1 MRFFQD
7 SRGVSVAGVTGPRM
21 PAKFLYHNVVSA
33 GSAQAAIPSFFFS
46 FFFLFMTTADS
57 RSIVDSAEFLDSLS
71 NGSLH
76 LILFGHIGVNGNA
89 LRCE

>member
-33 GSAQAAIPSFFFS
+33 GSAQAAIPSFLF

-89 LRCE
+89 LTCE

>member
-33 GSAQAAIPSFFFS
+33 GSAQAAIPSSFFS
-46 FFFLFMTTADS
+46 IYDYCGLTQHS
-57 RSIVDSAEFLDSLS
+57 R
-71 NGSLH
+71 
-76 LILFGHIGVNGNA
+76 FGRIP
-89 LRCE
+89 

>member
-33 GSAQAAIPSFFFS
+33 GSAQAAIPSFFFL
-46 FFFLFMTTADS
+46 FFSIYDYCGLTQHS
-57 RSIVDSAEFLDSLS
+57 R
-71 NGSLH
+71 
-76 LILFGHIGVNGNA
+76 FGRIP
-89 LRCE
+89 

>member
-33 GSAQAAIPSFFFS
+33 GFAP
-46 FFFLFMTTADS
+46 TA
-57 RSIVDSAEFLDSLS
+57 
-71 NGSLH
+71 
-76 LILFGHIGVNGNA
+76 ILFIVIINDYCGLTQHSRFGRIP
-89 LRCE
+89 

>member
-21 PAKFLYHNVVSA
+21 PAKFLHHNVVSA
-33 GSAQAAIPSFFFS
+33 GSAQAAIPSFFFFS
-46 FFFLFMTTADS
+46 FLFMTTADS

-76 LILFGHIGVNGNA
+76 LILLGHIGVNGNA

>member
-33 GSAQAAIPSFFFS
+33 GSAQAAIPSFFS
-46 FFFLFMTTADS
+46 FFSLFMTTADS

-89 LRCE
+89 LTCE

>member
-33 GSAQAAIPSFFFS
+33 GSAQAAIPSFFF

-89 LRCE
+89 LTCE

>member
-33 GSAQAAIPSFFFS
+33 GFALTA
-46 FFFLFMTTADS
+46 FLLLLSSMTTADS

-89 LRCE
+89 LTCE

>member
-33 GSAQAAIPSFFFS
+33 GSAQAAIPSFFFL
-46 FFFLFMTTADS
+46 FFLFMTTADS

>member
-33 GSAQAAIPSFFFS
+33 GFAQAAIPSFFS
-46 FFFLFMTTADS
+46 FLFMTTADS
-57 RSIVDSAEFLDSLS
+57 RGIVDSAEFLDSLS

>member
-1 MRFFQD
+1 
-7 SRGVSVAGVTGPRM
+7 
-21 PAKFLYHNVVSA
+21 
-33 GSAQAAIPSFFFS
+33 
-46 FFFLFMTTADS
+46 MTTADS

-89 LRCE
+89 LTCE

>member
-21 PAKFLYHNVVSA
+21 PAKFLYHNVVST
-33 GSAQAAIPSFFFS
+33 GSAQAAIPSSFFS
-46 FFFLFMTTADS
+46 FLFMTTADS